1 MCTDLSPP
9 RGRHRWSVSTA
20 RSTSPRSAD
29 TRSRATWPRF
39 TAQRCTG
46 LVAAN
51 SVQARRP
58 RRRLQ
63 PSQLGT
69 HQSRPGRHRPA
80 VSDGAQRDASQGP
93 ALRPRRACP
102 LRAQARHRDRR
113 HQPSPRSTGRRRV
126 ECDEFGETPPLLAS
140 RPGPRGRRV
149 GESSTGRFLLTAC
162 LERLAATKR
171 ISTVTAITRHTSRE
185 PPSVSGEGQDQE
197 DHTWCI
203 AGAAQIRGDTFMN
216 VTPHA
221 QGMRNRGSSEYPRSS
236 VKREHRRHQQRER
249 SSSQQQP
256 PLGGATAE
264 DSASAGPRRAAAT
277 TCGWCHGAITP
288 RSRGPIPKWCS
299 ATCRHRS
306 WEQVRAAASGRSAVE
321 VVERVVTVPATPPAS
336 APRPRQLTWV
346 DLLRQLS
353 AHVEQ
358 GRVYD
363 GHLAA
368 IAAALDDVM
377 LAVHR
382 RGSTALHSSSRW
394 LRG

>member
-1 MCTDLSPP
+1 MVVPRTDYVAVDPATLSAGGGCCSACGGRRTCTVDGCPAMCTDLSPP

-69 HQSRPGRHRPA
+69 HPSRPGRHRPA
-80 VSDGAQRDASQGP
+80 VSDGAQRDASRGP

-126 ECDEFGETPPLLAS
+126 ECDEPGETPPLLAS

-149 GESSTGRFLLTAC
+149 GESSTGRLLLTAF

-171 ISTVTAITRHTSRE
+171 ITHRYGNHSSHLPRTS
-185 PPSVSGEGQDQE
+185 
-197 DHTWCI
+197 
-203 AGAAQIRGDTFMN
+203 
-216 VTPHA
+216 
-221 QGMRNRGSSEYPRSS
+221 
-236 VKREHRRHQQRER
+236 
-249 SSSQQQP
+249 
-256 PLGGATAE
+256 LGLW
-264 DSASAGPRRAAAT
+264 RK
-277 TCGWCHGAITP
+277 P
-288 RSRGPIPKWCS
+288 RSRGSHLLHPGPS
-299 ATCRHRS
+299 
-306 WEQVRAAASGRSAVE
+306 VAS
-321 VVERVVTVPATPPAS
+321 
-336 APRPRQLTWV
+336 
-346 DLLRQLS
+346 
-353 AHVEQ
+353 
-358 GRVYD
+358 
-363 GHLAA
+363 
-368 IAAALDDVM
+368 
-377 LAVHR
+377 
-382 RGSTALHSSSRW
+382 
-394 LRG
+394 